1 MARQLFGTDGIRGVA
16 GEFPLDPATTFSVGA
31 ALGRLL
37 ASQGANPEVVL
48 GIDTRESG
56 PWLASYVAGGLAQSG
71 ARARFAGVITTPGI
85 AYLTR
90 TNHFV
95 AGVMIS
101 ASHNPFQDNGIKIF
115 DHSGYKLP
123 DAAEEA
129 LEQQILSEAGRRV
142 EPVAQTLTEE
152 ARLDEE
158 YLAYLTSTFPHR
170 LEGWRIALDCANGAA
185 YRLAPALIQR
195 TGAAVVDTIGCS
207 PDGRNINLNCGALH
221 LDALRQAVLASG
233 ADVGAAFDG
242 DADRAILVSSS
253 GRIVDGDGI
262 LLIAA
267 RYLARRG
274 RLPGPGGK
282 PAVVATVMSN
292 LGLERAL
299 EREGIAMLR
308 APVGDRYVLEE
319 MLRHGI
325 ALGGEQSG
333 HVIFH
338 EYATTGDGLL
348 TVLRIL
354 QALMED
360 GLSLDEA
367 VEGLVRFPQRL
378 ENIRVRTRAPFEE
391 LPEVQTALR
400 EAHQELHGKG
410 RILLR
415 YSGTELLAR
424 VMVEAEEQELVD
436 RHTERVAQAVR
447 QAIGV

>member
-1 MARQLFGTDGIRGVA
+1 MPRALFGTDGIRGVA
-16 GEFPLDPATTFSVGA
+16 GEYPLDRLTAYCVGVG
-31 ALGRLL
+31 LGRL
-37 ASQGANPEVVL
+37 AAAKPPQAEVVL
-48 GIDTRESG
+48 GMDTRESG
-56 PWLASYVAGGLAQSG
+56 PWLASYVAGGLAQTG
-71 ARARFAGVITTPGI
+71 VRACFAGVITTPGV

-90 TNHFV
+90 TNHFA

-101 ASHNPFQDNGIKIF
+101 ASHNPYQDNGIKIF
-115 DHSGYKLP
+115 DQSGYKLP

-129 LEQQILSEAGRRV
+129 LEQVILSLAAERP
-142 EPVAQTLTEE
+142 EPVAE
-152 ARLDEE
+152 APGEDPRLDET
-158 YLAYLTSTFPHR
+158 YLDYLVSTFPHR
-170 LEGWRIALDCANGAA
+170 LEGWKIAVDCANGAA
-185 YRLAPALIQR
+185 YRLGPALFER
-195 TGAAVVDTIGCS
+195 AGAEVYPIGCA

-221 LDALRQAVLASG
+221 LEALRRAVLESDARLG
-233 ADVGAAFDG
+233 VAFDG
-242 DADRAILVSSS
+242 DADRAMLVSSS
-253 GRIVDGDGI
+253 GQVIDGDGI

-282 PAVVATVMSN
+282 PTVVATVMSN
-292 LGLERAL
+292 LGLEKAL

-319 MLRHGI
+319 MLRQGI

-348 TVLRIL
+348 TVLRVL
-354 QALMED
+354 EALIED
-360 GLSLDEA
+360 GASLDEA
-367 VEGLVRFPQRL
+367 VGGLVRYPQRL

-391 LPEVQTALR
+391 IPEVQSALL
-400 EAHQELHGKG
+400 EAHHELQGKG

-424 VMVEAEEQELVD
+424 VMVEAEDQGLVD
-436 RHTERVAQAVR
+436 RHTERVAKAVR
-447 QAIGV
+447 ETIGA